1 MIEQE
6 EAFKII
12 EHSGFELGTE
22 WIPLQN
28 CLGRVLAENVFS
40 DMDMPPFNKSA
51 VDGFACRKMD
61 LGNWMELLEVIP
73 AGVAPLKKIGR
84 DQCSQIMTGAA
95 VPEGADIVIM
105 VEHTVNENGKIRFI
119 KEKSSGNIC
128 FLGEDLKAN
137 DLVLEKGT
145 LIKAPQI
152 PVLASVGKTFVKVFL
167 QPVVAIIST
176 GDELVEPH
184 NIPQISQI
192 RNSNASQLIAQIKQL
207 GIDARYVGIAKDSPE
222 STRQTLENA
231 LDGSDMVIL
240 SGGVSMG
247 DFDFVP
253 QILEEK
259 GIKILFDSLAV
270 QPGRPTVFGKKEN
283 QLFFGLPGNPVSSF
297 VQFELLVKPL
307 LYALMGH
314 KFRPLPLK
322 MPLGKDYERR
332 NTKRKSYI
340 PVYFSENGEVIP
352 VEYHGSAHIHSYVKA
367 DGMIYINIGETSLKK
382 GQIIDVRQI

>member
-12 EHSGFELGTE
+12 DQSGFELGTE

-61 LGNWMELLEVIP
+61 LGNWMDLLEVIP

-95 VPEGADIVIM
+95 IPDGADIVVM
-105 VEHTVNENGKIRFI
+105 VEHTENLNGKIRFT
-119 KEKSSGNIC
+119 KEKSAGNIC

-152 PVLASVGKTFVKVFL
+152 PVMASVGKTFVKVFL

-184 NIPQISQI
+184 SIPQISQI

-231 LDGSDMVIL
+231 LNGSDMVIL

-259 GIKILFDSLAV
+259 GIKILFESLAV

-322 MPLGKDYERR
+322 MPLGVNYERR

-340 PVYFSENGEVIP
+340 PVYFNENGEVIP

-367 DGMIYINIGETSLKK
+367 DGMIYINIGETTLKK
-382 GQIIDVRQI
+382 GQILDVRQI